1 MSPRV
6 FYIAQGG
13 KKGALILLGLCI
25 FSAILSFEFLACLFL
40 ILFALWVFAFR
51 NPERLATHLS
61 ENIFLA
67 PADGKI
73 VEICAKGDKTK
84 VVIEVGAMNVG
95 VLRSPIAIKNYQL
108 SKSCGVPLF
117 FSKKRDFFS
126 PVSSLSFLG
135 HSICITQNLFRI
147 EPFYSQGEFERG
159 ERMGFVKAGR
169 VEMQI
174 QKIELKVNV
183 GDRIK
188 GGESVIG
195 YLNEN

>member
-1 MSPRV
+1 MSPRI

-13 KKGALILLGLCI
+13 KRGALILLGLCI
-25 FSAILSFEFLACLFL
+25 LSALLSFEVLACLFL
-40 ILFALWVFAFR
+40 VFFVLWVVAFR

-61 ENIFLA
+61 ENTFLA
-67 PADGKI
+67 PIDGKI
-73 VEICAKGDKTK
+73 IEIDTKGDKTK
-84 VVIEVGAMNVG
+84 VVIEVGIMDVG
-95 VLRSPIAIKNYQL
+95 VLRSPVVIKDYQL
-108 SKSCGVPLF
+108 SASYGVPLF

-126 PVSSLSFLG
+126 PISCLTFSN
-135 HSICITQNLFRI
+135 HSICVIQNLFHI
-147 EPFYSQGEFERG
+147 APFYSQDCFERG

-174 QKIELKVNV
+174 QKIELKVNI
-183 GDRIK
+183 GDKIK